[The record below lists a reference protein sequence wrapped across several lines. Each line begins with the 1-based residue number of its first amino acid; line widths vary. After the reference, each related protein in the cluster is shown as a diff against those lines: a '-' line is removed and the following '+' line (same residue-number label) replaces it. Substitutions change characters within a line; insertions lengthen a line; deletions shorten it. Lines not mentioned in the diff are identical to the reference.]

1 MGFSLTHITLNYTF
15 GSFFVFFLNFTLSLP
30 AYNEW
35 ADKIATFTL
44 ALTFRMVIVS
54 SELFQVDP
62 TQSFN
67 EEPTMFSYVLRK
79 HADLSSL

>member
-1 MGFSLTHITLNYTF
+1 MGRQNSNIYP
-15 GSFFVFFLNFTLSLP
+15 G
-30 AYNEW
+30 
-35 ADKIATFTL
+35 
-44 ALTFRMVIVS
+44 LTFRMVIVS